1 MTIKRLTSILS
12 LMAIIT
18 IMPGMALAADII
30 IGNPLNYDTFEE
42 LVDAVIKMIF
52 WISLAL
58 APLMILIGAFQLL
71 TSAGNPAKVKT
82 AQNIFLWTAVGL
94 LVVFMARGLIA
105 LINVAVTG

>member
-1 MTIKRLTSILS
+1 
-12 LMAIIT
+12 
-18 IMPGMALAADII
+18 
-30 IGNPLNYDTFEE
+30 
-42 LVDAVIKMIF
+42 
-52 WISLAL
+52 LAL